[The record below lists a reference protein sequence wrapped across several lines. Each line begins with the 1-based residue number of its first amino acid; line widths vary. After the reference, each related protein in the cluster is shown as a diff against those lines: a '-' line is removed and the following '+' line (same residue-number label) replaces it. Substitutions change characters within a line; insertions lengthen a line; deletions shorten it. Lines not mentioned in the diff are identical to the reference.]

1 MLVYIGSR
9 LDQFVAP
16 RIYEL
21 CFESAMGS
29 PAAQGIGSV
38 PLGDLNS
45 LRQFMASPNAA
56 VVFDLPWIPLFLN
69 NVLLSP
75 VLAVVAVVC
84 MLIMTAVAIANQR
97 ATTSGLREANKLASQ
112 IAAQTQRN
120 LRNAE
125 VAGAMG
131 MIPPLMSR
139 WRRARHCAFYTVQPA
154 QCQWF

>member
-1 MLVYIGSR
+1 
-9 LDQFVAP
+9 
-16 RIYEL
+16 
-21 CFESAMGS
+21 
-29 PAAQGIGSV
+29 
-38 PLGDLNS
+38 
-45 LRQFMASPNAA
+45 MASPNAA
-56 VVFDLPWIPLFLN
+56 VVFDLPWIPLFL
-69 NVLLSP
+69 LIMYFFHP

-131 MIPPLMSR
+131 MIPPLTSL
-139 WRRARHCAFYTVQPA
+139 A
-154 QCQWF
+154 